1 MTENTS
7 NSVKFKIG
15 PSGVEFEASG
25 DSDFIEHQREKFSE
39 MILPVTRVIP
49 LLPVSQNATPLLENK
64 HHNVTT
70 TVNENI
76 VQQQYDNFAHYNSEM
91 RFSSDMD
98 RVGGAAYYLA
108 IIKHV
113 EPFTID
119 NIKEELKSARIP
131 ELTNISATIGKLL
144 EKPYILEEKL
154 DGKRVFKMSQKGI
167 EYFQN
172 YQPKEKNTKNK
183 KSSKATKSPKAT
195 KDYPS
200 LSVSVDDLHCEKY
213 CDIEKLPNYADQIWV
228 LMYMYTN
235 ETEYKSFSRE
245 EVATLLRKRFRINV
259 SEWKIRHFFEEA
271 GSKLHTEGTS
281 RNIKYVL
288 MQGGIAEAERII
300 SENKTKNE

>member
-1 MTENTS
+1 MAEHTL

-15 PSGVEFEASG
+15 SSGVEFEASG

-49 LLPVSQNATPLLENK
+49 LLPVSQKDTPLLENK
-64 HHNVTT
+64 HHDVTA
-70 TVNENI
+70 TVNENN
-76 VQQQYDNFAHYNSEM
+76 VQLQYDNFAHYNSEM
-91 RFSSDMD
+91 KFSSDID

-108 IIKHV
+108 IFKNV

-144 EKPYILEEKL
+144 EKPYILKEKL

-200 LSVSVDDLHCEKY
+200 LSKTVDELHLEKY
-213 CDIEKLPNYADQIWV
+213 CDIRKLSNYVEQIWV
-228 LMYMYTN
+228 LLYIYYKETDQKTYT
-235 ETEYKSFSRE
+235 RD
-245 EVATLLRKRFRINV
+245 EVSQLLRIRFGINPTDRQIKRF
-259 SEWKIRHFFEEA
+259 FEIAGTKLHKE
-271 GSKLHTEGTS
+271 GSKKDM
-281 RNIKYVL
+281 KYII

-300 SENKTKNE
+300 SENTTKNS

>member
-1 MTENTS
+1 MAENTL

-39 MILPVTRVIP
+39 MILPVTRIMP
-49 LLPVSQNATPLLENK
+49 LLPASQNDTLLLENK
-64 HHNVTT
+64 YNNVATI
-70 TVNENI
+70 NESQ
-76 VQQQYDNFAHYNSEM
+76 VSQQYDNFAHYNSEM
-91 RFSSDMD
+91 KFSSDMD
-98 RVGGAAYYLA
+98 RVGGVAYYLA

-172 YQPKEKNTKNK
+172 YQPKGKNTKNK

-200 LSVSVDDLHCEKY
+200 LSKTVDELHLEKY
-213 CDIEKLPNYADQIWV
+213 CDIRKLSNYVEQIWV
-228 LMYMYTN
+228 LLYIYYKETDQKTYT
-235 ETEYKSFSRE
+235 RD
-245 EVATLLRKRFRINV
+245 EVSQLLRIRFGINPTDRQI
-259 SEWKIRHFFEEA
+259 KHFFEIAGTKLHKE
-271 GSKLHTEGTS
+271 GSKKDM
-281 RNIKYVL
+281 KYTI
-288 MQGGIAEAERII
+288 MHGGLTEAERII